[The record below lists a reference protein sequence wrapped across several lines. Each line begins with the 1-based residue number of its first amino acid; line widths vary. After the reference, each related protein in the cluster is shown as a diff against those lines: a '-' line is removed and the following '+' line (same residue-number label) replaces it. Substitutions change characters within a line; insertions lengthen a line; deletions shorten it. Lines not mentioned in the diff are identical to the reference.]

1 MKTLLIDIET
11 APAKAYIWD
20 LKTRYV
26 PLGQVAEDG
35 HVLCFAAGWLGEDH
49 VYFSSRWDH
58 GEKAMVQT
66 AWDLLNEADAV
77 IHYNGNSFDIP
88 RLNTEFLK
96 YRLGPPRPS
105 HQIDLYRT
113 VSSQFRVLSKSL
125 KHMLSILSLE
135 NKLEHKGMELW
146 TGVMAGN
153 KEDQKLMEEYN
164 IRDISTLEPLYYELL
179 PWITNHPNVGL
190 WMEPADVPLC
200 KNCGSSKLR
209 FKGYKR
215 TSVLSYK
222 QYQCQNCLSWNRER
236 YSEEVGKNKRTDIL
250 R

>member
-26 PLGQVAEDG
+26 PLSQVAKDG

-66 AWDLLNEADAV
+66 AWDLL
-77 IHYNGNSFDIP
+77 
-88 RLNTEFLK
+88 K
-96 YRLGPPRPS
+96 YRLGPPRPA

-113 VSSQFRVLSKSL
+113 VSGQFRVLSKSL

-153 KEDQKLMEEYN
+153 KEDQKIMEEYN

-179 PWITNHPNVGL
+179 PWIKGHPNVGL

-200 KNCGSSKLR
+200 THCGSSKLR

-222 QYQCQNCLSWNRER
+222 QYQCQNCLTWNRER
-236 YSEEVGKNKRTDIL
+236 YSEEVGENRRKDIL